1 MACGIFLHGMWNLPG
16 TGIEPM
22 SPAMAGGFLLIRPP
36 RKPSVLVTAQQQKQ
50 SFIPI
55 LTDWSYVG
63 HEPCQ

>member
-16 TGIEPM
+16 TGTEPM
-22 SPAMAGGFLLIRPP
+22 SLALAGSFLLIRPP
-36 RKPSVLVTAQQQKQ
+36 RKPSVFVSAQRQKQ

-55 LTDWSYVG
+55 LIDWSYAG